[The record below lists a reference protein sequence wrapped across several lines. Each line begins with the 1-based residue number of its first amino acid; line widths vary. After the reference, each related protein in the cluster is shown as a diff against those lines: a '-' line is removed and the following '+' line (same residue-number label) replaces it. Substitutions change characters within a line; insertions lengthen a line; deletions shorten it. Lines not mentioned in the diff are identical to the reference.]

1 VGEMTELMERVP
13 KNTLE
18 VLNALTE
25 KNISDTAMFDF
36 IILTLGYLRKYDQD
50 QFIRI
55 LLLSKIF

>member
-1 VGEMTELMERVP
+1 MTELMQRVP

-25 KNISDTAMFDF
+25 KNISDTAMLDF
-36 IILTLGYLRKYDQD
+36 IILTLGYLRKFDQD

>member
-1 VGEMTELMERVP
+1 MTELIKRIPE
-13 KNTLE
+13 NTIK
-18 VLNALTE
+18 VLDALSE
-25 KNISDTAMFDF
+25 KNIPDTAMLDF

>member
-1 VGEMTELMERVP
+1 MTELMQRVP

-36 IILTLGYLRKYDQD
+36 IILTLGYLRKFDQD

>member
-1 VGEMTELMERVP
+1 VGEMTELMQRVP

-25 KNISDTAMFDF
+25 KNISDTAMLDF
-36 IILTLGYLRKYDQD
+36 IILTLGYLRKFDQD

>member
-1 VGEMTELMERVP
+1 MTELMERVP